1 MYTAYY
7 YSGESVDFNGNG
19 PNIIGTAKNSGDVM
33 EKKVEF
39 ESSAGHRLAGILHR
53 PDAGSPRAWVLF
65 AHCFTCTKNVRAA
78 KHIADALVR
87 EGMAVLRF
95 DFTGLG
101 QSEGDFSETH
111 FSSNVR
117 DLLDAARYLADEHSP
132 PDSLVGHSLG
142 GTAMLAA
149 ASEIDSA
156 VAVATIGTP
165 AEAEHVLHL
174 IDEDLDTIEEKGCAT
189 VKLAGRP
196 FRIRR
201 EFVEDVRNQ
210 SVRDGIRKLRKALLV
225 MHSPV
230 DELVPVKEA
239 GRIYSSAMHPKSY
252 ISLDDADHLLSRRAD
267 SRYAGRVLS
276 AWVSRFIDDDE
287 YEAERPPFEPGQ
299 VVVSGR
305 TDDGFRV
312 AINADGH
319 ELRGDEPETY
329 GGADSG
335 PSPYDLLSAALG
347 ACTVMTL
354 NMYARHKKL
363 PVESVRVDVRH
374 GKIHA
379 DDCAHCETEKG
390 KVDRFQRRVYIRG
403 DLSDEQRKRMLQI
416 ADRCPVHRTLH
427 SEVDVQGELA
437 D

>member
-1 MYTAYY
+1 
-7 YSGESVDFNGNG
+7 
-19 PNIIGTAKNSGDVM
+19 M

-39 ESSAGHRLAGILHR
+39 ESSSGVRLAGVLHT
-53 PDAGSPRAWVLF
+53 PDAGKPRAWVLF

-78 KHIADALVR
+78 KHIANALTH

-101 QSEGDFSETH
+101 QSEGDFSDTH
-111 FSSNVR
+111 FSSNVQ
-117 DLLDAARYLADEHSP
+117 DLVDAADFLASEYCA
-132 PDSLVGHSLG
+132 PDILVGHSLG

-156 VAVATIGTP
+156 VAVATIGSP

-174 IDEDLDTIEEKGCAT
+174 LEEDLETIEETGTAT

-196 FRIRR
+196 FRVRA
-201 EFVEDVRNQ
+201 EFLDDVRSQ
-210 SVRDGIRKLRKALLV
+210 SVRDGIRELRKALLV

-230 DELVPVKEA
+230 DEVVPVKEA

-252 ISLDDADHLLSRRAD
+252 ISLDDADHLLSRKAD
-267 SRYAGRVLS
+267 SHYAGRVLS
-276 AWVSRFIDDDE
+276 AWVSRFLENAEDDLTRPAFRDE
-287 YEAERPPFEPGQ
+287 H
-299 VVVSGR
+299 VVVTGR
-305 TDDGFRV
+305 TDDMFRV
-312 AINADGH
+312 AINANGH
-319 ELRGDEPETY
+319 VLRGDEPEEH

-335 PSPYDLLSAALG
+335 PSPYDKLSAALG

-379 DDCAHCETEKG
+379 EDCENCETEKG
-390 KVDRFQRRVYIRG
+390 KIDRFERMVYIQG
-403 DLSDEQRKRMLQI
+403 DLNEEQLKRMLEI

-427 SEVDVQGELA
+427 SEVEVVTRLVD
-437 D
+437 